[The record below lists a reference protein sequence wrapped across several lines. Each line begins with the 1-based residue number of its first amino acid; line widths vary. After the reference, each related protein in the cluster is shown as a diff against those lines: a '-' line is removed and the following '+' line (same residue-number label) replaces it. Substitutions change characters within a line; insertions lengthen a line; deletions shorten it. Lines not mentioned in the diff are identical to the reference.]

1 MIRGLVLLFI
11 VVGGSVTAVAS
22 GGFNSQSTAVTSLFQ
37 AIAKAQPHDTL
48 VIAAGKYNLKQKL
61 VIDKPLTLLG
71 KNKVT
76 LYAAPQ
82 KGLIEI
88 TADSVTISGFHLKD
102 VGRSYTEDLAAIWI
116 NETRHVNIV
125 NNRIS
130 NCFFAIFA
138 TRAKV
143 GIIRN
148 NTISG
153 NAVDEYSSA
162 NAIHLWYCDSLTV
175 NGNTVQNHRD
185 GIYLEFTNNSVINN
199 NVSRNNLRYGL
210 HFMFSDHDS
219 YAHNIFEKN
228 GAGVAVMFSNYIKMV
243 GNTFRQNWGSASYGL
258 LLKEIY
264 DSEITGN
271 LFKKNTT
278 GILAEGSTRVIFQ
291 NNRFLNNGWAIKMR
305 GSAMENELL
314 YNDFIGNSF
323 HLASDK
329 TTSTNDFHHN
339 YWDDYDG
346 YDLNHDG
353 VGDIPHRPVNL
364 FSYLVSRSDA
374 SILLLRSTF
383 IEVLNVAERVAP
395 AVTPENLEDATP
407 LMNPHNTPE
416 E

>member
-1 MIRGLVLLFI
+1 MVLLFI
-11 VVGGSVTAVAS
+11 VVGGSVTAAVS
-22 GGFNSQSTAVTSLFQ
+22 GGYRNIRPAVTSLSQ
-37 AIAKAQPHDTL
+37 AIARAQAHDTIT
-48 VIAAGKYNLKQKL
+48 IAPGAYQLQETL
-61 VIDKPLTLLG
+61 LIDKPLTLQG
-71 KNKVT
+71 KGEVT
-76 LYAAPQ
+76 LTAAPQ
-82 KGLIEI
+82 KGLLVI
-88 TADSVTISGFHLKD
+88 TADSVTITGLHLKE

-116 NETRHVNIV
+116 KEARYFNIA
-125 NNRIS
+125 NNTIT
-130 NCFFAIFA
+130 NCFFGIFG
-138 TRAKV
+138 TRAQN

-153 NAVDEYSSA
+153 NAVDEHSSA

-185 GIYLEFTNNSVINN
+185 GIYLEFTNNSTLNHN
-199 NVSRNNLRYGL
+199 HSLNNLRYGL
-210 HFMFSDHDS
+210 HFMFSDRDT
-219 YAHNIFEKN
+219 YAHNVFEKN
-228 GAGVAVMFSNYIKMV
+228 GAGVAVMFSNYINMHH
-243 GNTFRQNWGSASYGL
+243 NTFRQNWGSASYGL

-264 DSEITGN
+264 DSEIRAN
-271 LFKKNTT
+271 VFQKNTT
-278 GILAEGSTRVIFQ
+278 GILAEGSTRVLFQ
-291 NNRFLNNGWAIKMR
+291 KNRFLNNGWAIKMR
-305 GSAMENELL
+305 GSSMDNELR

-395 AVTPENLEDATP
+395 AVTPDNLEDATP
-407 LMNPHNTPE
+407 LMKPYNTPNK
-416 E
+416 